1 MCLWLRAWPLFC
13 PMGLM
18 AQPITL
24 TNGNL
29 LLTAGTTIHVDGP
42 TILSIGPGS
51 SITNHGRI
59 DLGTQAVMVEQP
71 GAPVTGDGFEEATW
85 PTAAPLVDAEPGGLG
100 LTLTTAFTQ
109 GGLRVERGHIPRTAW
124 NGTPGIARWYR
135 VSVPDMTS
143 ESLDAVLH
151 YDLTE
156 LNGIMPSAL
165 ALFHG
170 ASDSGPWTSSPTV
183 LNAPSQ
189 TLSAAAPAPAVVIT
203 AFDLDAVNL
212 TEALETDAWA
222 CWPLEVA
229 EECWIKVPQGAV
241 LTNATLLDAMGRLI
255 RSVPVAASSGVH
267 PLRLPDLAP
276 GAYLLQ
282 VNHGERTFKLI
293 KP

>member
-1 MCLWLRAWPLFC
+1 MLC
-13 PMGLM
+13 PIGLM

-24 TNGNL
+24 TNGHL
-29 LLTAGTTIHVDGP
+29 LLTAGTTVQVDGAA
-42 TILSIGPGS
+42 ILSIGPGS

-59 DLGTQAVMVEQP
+59 DLGTQAVIMEQP

-85 PTAAPLVDAEPGGLG
+85 PTAAPLADAEPGGLG
-100 LTLTTAFTQ
+100 LTLSTAFAQ

-135 VSVPDMTS
+135 VSVPGMTS

-151 YDLTE
+151 YDMTE

-183 LNAPSQ
+183 LNVPSQ
-189 TLSAAAPAPAVVIT
+189 TLAAAAPAPTVVIT

-212 TEALETDAWA
+212 TDAFEADAWA
-222 CWPLEVA
+222 CWPVEVA
-229 EECWIKVPQGAV
+229 EECWIKVPLGAV
-241 LTNATLLDAMGRLI
+241 LTEVTLLDAMGRLI
-255 RSVPVAASSGVH
+255 KRVPVAAAGGIH

-282 VNHGERTFKLI
+282 VNQGERTFKLL